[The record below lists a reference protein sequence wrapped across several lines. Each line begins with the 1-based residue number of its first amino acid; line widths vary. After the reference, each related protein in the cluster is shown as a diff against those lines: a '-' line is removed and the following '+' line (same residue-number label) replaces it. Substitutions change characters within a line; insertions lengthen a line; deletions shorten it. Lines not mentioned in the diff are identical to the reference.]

1 MVRSAARM
9 SGVPRFL
16 RGRIAVPAVMS
27 GVALALG
34 VPAAMA
40 ATSATAAHPK
50 VIATVK
56 VGTEPSE
63 VAVSPRTGAAYVV
76 NRGSSTVTVISART
90 NKVAATIRIKP
101 GKRNLAPFAVAVSAV
116 SGDVYVTN
124 YAVTSSAKGT
134 VTVISG
140 RTNKVIGTIPV
151 GIDPGQAF
159 ISPKTGDVYVTN
171 SGVSS
176 TSSTVTVINGR
187 TNKVITT
194 IKLGGSSGAQQGTA
208 ISPKTGDIYVAN
220 QSKDSVSVIS
230 GKTNKV
236 IASVSV
242 AYASEPSGEPLDPY
256 AVAVSPVTGAVY
268 VVSEGYHTGNL
279 VTVISGKTNK
289 VTAVI
294 PNEVT
299 YFGGS
304 GQIAIS
310 PKTGTVYVGNDMS
323 GNVSVI
329 SGKTNKLTGL
339 IEFPDGYLHAEDVAV
354 SPVTGDVYVENVI
367 YGVTSPG
374 GGESAEGAFWVI
386 NGKTNKLSGHVVIKD
401 GVSISQ
407 GAISPRTGDA
417 YSTGSAN
424 DVSVISG

>member
-1 MVRSAARM
+1 MVRSGARM
-9 SGVPRFL
+9 SGVPRL
-16 RGRIAVPAVMS
+16 RRSRIAVPALLS

-56 VGTEPSE
+56 VGSEPSQ

-101 GKRNLAPFAVAVSAV
+101 GRRNLAPFAVAVSAV

-124 YAVTSSAKGT
+124 FAVTSSAKGT

-151 GIDPGQAF
+151 GIDPSQAV

-171 SGVSS
+171 SGVTS

-194 IKLGGSSGAQQGTA
+194 IKVGGSSNALQEIA
-208 ISPKTGDIYVAN
+208 ISPKTGDVYIADAL
-220 QSKDSVSVIS
+220 KDSVWVIS

-242 AYASEPSGEPLDPY
+242 AYDSEPSGEPVDPY
-256 AVAVSPVTGAVY
+256 EVAVSPVTGVVY

-279 VTVISGKTNK
+279 ITVISGKTNK
-289 VTAVI
+289 VAAVV
-294 PNEVT
+294 PNEVA

-310 PKTGTVYVGNDMS
+310 PKTGTVYVGNDIS

-329 SGKTNKLTGL
+329 NGKTNKLTGL
-339 IEFPDGYLHAEDVAV
+339 ILFPDGYLHAEDVAV
-354 SPVTGDVYVENVI
+354 NPVTGDVYAETVI

-374 GGESAEGAFWVI
+374 GVNTEGAFWVI
-386 NGKTNKLSGHVVIKD
+386 NGKTNKLTGHVIIKD
-401 GVSISQ
+401 GVTISQ
-407 GAISPRTGDA
+407 GAISPRTGDV
-417 YSTGSAN
+417 YSFGAAN